1 MTNYE
6 SVIIARQD
14 LGASQVQ
21 DIVNNLG
28 DVIKAQGG
36 EVVRVDNWGLK
47 NLAYRIKKNRK
58 GYYVLLNISA
68 PATAISEFER
78 VMRINEDIIKA
89 CPFSGEDAL
98 KIDYKDVKLLS
109 RYISEKGKIIP
120 SRITA
125 VSVKKQRELA
135 KAIKRARY
143 IGLLPFVAD

>member
-1 MTNYE
+1 M
-6 SVIIARQD
+6 AK
-14 LGASQVQ
+14 QVFF
-21 DIVNNLG
+21 
-28 DVIKAQGG
+28 
-36 EVVRVDNWGLK
+36 R
-47 NLAYRIKKNRK
+47 RKK
-58 GYYVLLNISA
+58 
-68 PATAISEFER
+68 T
-78 VMRINEDIIKA
+78 

-135 KAIKRARY
+135 RAIKRARY